1 MRNLALH
8 LSAAQLPIR
17 INAIAPSWTASGMV
31 NGADV
36 AALGGEVQ
44 TSDDAARS
52 ALFLMAD
59 AAAAPHGLLVQSH
72 AGRYRDVERAFVA
85 AAGEVYP
92 EGLRGEGGG
101 CRGDA
106 GGFEGEGGG
115 GEVVRGGEGRGF
127 AGCRRLVAGLI

>member
-8 LSAAQLPIR
+8 LTAAQLPIR

-31 NGADV
+31 NGKEV

-59 AAAAPHGLLVQSH
+59 AAAPHGLLVQSH
-72 AGRYRDVERAFVA
+72 AGRYRDVEQAFVA
-85 AAGEVYP
+85 AAAEVYP
-92 EGLRGEGGG
+92 EGLRGKEGDGG
-101 CRGDA
+101 ATLANLKER
-106 GGFEGEGGG
+106 
-115 GEVVRGGEGRGF
+115 
-127 AGCRRLVAGLI
+127 VAAKE